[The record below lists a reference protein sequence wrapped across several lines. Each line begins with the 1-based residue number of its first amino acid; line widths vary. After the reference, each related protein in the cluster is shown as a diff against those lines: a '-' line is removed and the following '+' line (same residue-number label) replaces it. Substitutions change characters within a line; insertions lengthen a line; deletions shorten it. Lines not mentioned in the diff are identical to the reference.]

1 MSRQGNR
8 PGANA
13 FTEGQLGDDN
23 DSVTVPQHTHT
34 HHRVFVL
41 LAISSVSRWS
51 RSRCGS
57 LCTVAMGKVIHI
69 TARLWRTGIVC
80 WDVCVCVKVRF
91 RDERQVSG
99 RLAGWGVFYHLS
111 TQTFA
116 TPLLDSSCAFVLSL
130 TGTDFKWILISIRCY
145 RTIYCGVCSS
155 VLWFHRHNGLQL
167 NMARS
172 VDSVFRIRVQLRYH
186 SDMKLTK
193 ENIW

>member
-13 FTEGQLGDDN
+13 FTGGRPTWRWQWQCH
-23 DSVTVPQHTHT
+23 SAAAHTHT
-34 HHRVFVL
+34 PPRVRFARNFIGFALVSLSMRIALHSCHGKSHSHHRQALAYWNRVL
-41 LAISSVSRWS
+41 
-51 RSRCGS
+51 G
-57 LCTVAMGKVIHI
+57 
-69 TARLWRTGIVC
+69 
-80 WDVCVCVKVRF
+80 CVCVKVRF

-172 VDSVFRIRVQLRYH
+172 VDSVFRIVVQLRYH
-186 SDMKLTK
+186 SDLKLTK